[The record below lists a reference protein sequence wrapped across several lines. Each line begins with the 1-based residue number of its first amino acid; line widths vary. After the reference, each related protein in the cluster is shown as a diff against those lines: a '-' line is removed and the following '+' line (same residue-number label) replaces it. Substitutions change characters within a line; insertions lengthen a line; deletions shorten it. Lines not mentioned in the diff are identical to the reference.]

1 MGSSFLSLCY
11 HMGDAFFSK
20 RDLMGD
26 AFFNKK
32 DHIRLVQEFRG

>member
-32 DHIRLVQEFRG
+32 DHIRLVREFRG